1 MKYKVQDITTVED
14 GLVIHGV
21 NCLGVMGSGV
31 ALAIR
36 NKWPTV
42 YSSYKTMPTGKESL
56 GVTQIVTV
64 TPDLYVANCF
74 TQLNFGNDGRRYA
87 SLEAV
92 DECLAECFDF
102 AQISDLHIRTPKIAS
117 DRGGLDWESEV
128 KPLFDKYMKMYKN
141 VKVTLYTI

>member
-1 MKYKVQDITTVED
+1 MKHVVKDITTVED

-36 NKWPTV
+36 EKWPSV
-42 YSSYKTMPTGKESL
+42 YNSYKTVPMGKDSL

-74 TQLNFGNDGRRYA
+74 TQLNFGSDGGRYA
-87 SLEAV
+87 DLEAV
-92 DECLAECFDF
+92 DQCLGSCFDF
-102 AQISDLHIRTPKIAS
+102 AEISDLHIRTPKIAS

-128 KPLFDKYMKMYKN
+128 KPLFDKYMKMYKK